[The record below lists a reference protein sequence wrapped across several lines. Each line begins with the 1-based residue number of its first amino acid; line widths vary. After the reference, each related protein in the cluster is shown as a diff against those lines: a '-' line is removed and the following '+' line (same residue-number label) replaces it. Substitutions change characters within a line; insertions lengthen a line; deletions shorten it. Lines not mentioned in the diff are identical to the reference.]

1 MELKAPEPFTFEKGE
16 RAVLLLHGFTGNT
29 ADVRMLGR
37 FLEEKGYSSHAP
49 LYKGHGKVPPEEFI
63 KTGPSDWWNSVQ
75 EGYQL
80 LKEKGYKKIAVAGI
94 SLGGVFSLKLA
105 MEFPVAGIVPMCA
118 PMGFKENDTLEKMV
132 RNYAAQYKQ
141 LEGKTEQEITREVA
155 NLKLEEMN
163 AVHGLIKLVG
173 GVADR
178 LSNIKA
184 PACIIQGRHD
194 EVIDMKSPDMIYERI
209 QSEKKEIKW
218 YEQSGH
224 VITLDQERNRVEE
237 DIFQFL
243 EQLDWEK
250 DEPFIPLKET
260 ESPQI
265 WW

>member
-49 LYKGHGKVPPEEFI
+49 LYKGHGNVSPEEFI
-63 KTGPSDWWNSVQ
+63 KTGPSDWWSSVQ

-80 LKEKGYKKIAVAGI
+80 LKAKGYEKIAAAGI

-105 MEFPVAGIVPMCA
+105 MEVPVVGVVPMCA
-118 PMGFKENDTLEKMV
+118 PMGFKEKDTLEKMV
-132 RNYAAQYKQ
+132 RHYTAEYKK
-141 LEGKTEQEITREVA
+141 LEGKTEPEITCEVEGLQ
-155 NLKLEEMN
+155 LKETN
-163 AVHGLIKLVG
+163 AVHGLTELVG
-173 GVADR
+173 KVAGQ
-178 LSNIKA
+178 LHNVKA
-184 PACIIQGRHD
+184 PAYIIQGRHD
-194 EVIDMKSPDMIYERI
+194 DIIDMKSPDMIYEHI
-209 QSEKKEIKW
+209 QSEKKELNW

-237 DIFQFL
+237 DVFQFL
-243 EQLDWEK
+243 EKLDWEK
-250 DEPFIPLKET
+250 DEPFIPLQET